1 MVQSTGTVTLEI
13 RVQYMNSEVQNS
25 VHCTFEQYQKRAGLP
40 MLLPGK
46 VGFKTKVVTKKL

>member
-25 VHCTFEQYQKRAGLP
+25 VHCTFEQYQKRAGFP